1 MLMFCSVGLIVSL
14 LRLSN
19 LMFERAF
26 SGHRFDQDTPIAET
40 MRRYTFDVDGI
51 N

>member
-1 MLMFCSVGLIVSL
+1 MLMFCNVGLFVSL

-26 SGHRFDQDTPIAET
+26 VGHRSDQVTPIAET
-40 MRRYTFDVDGI
+40 VRVYTSD
-51 N
+51 NR